1 MLKKWKI
8 KRALGKAINTLES
21 STWFI
26 TYKIDRFSDLLKV
39 EANGYREAKEK
50 AIRIL
55 DDFYGE
61 GEYKIL
67 SISCI

>member
-8 KRALGKAINTLES
+8 KRALGKAVNTLES

-26 TYKIDRFSDLLKV
+26 TYKIDRFSDLLEV

>member
-1 MLKKWKI
+1 
-8 KRALGKAINTLES
+8 LES